1 MSLSHT
7 TATMALMSIE
17 LASPDQILAALD
29 PEQREVAQALTGP
42 VCVLAGAG
50 TGKTRAITHRIAYGV
65 RTGVYVPNSVLAV
78 TFTARAA
85 GEMRSRLRDLGVAG
99 VQARTFHAAAL
110 KQLSY
115 FWPKIIGGAPP
126 RIMEQKAQAVAE
138 SARRLGLDVD
148 RVTVRDLA
156 TEVEWAKVSM
166 ISPENYEQAAAAIG
180 RPAPASFDHR
190 TVARVLTDY
199 ETVKEIRGVIDF
211 EDVLMLL
218 GAFLQEHPRMAD
230 EVRAQYR
237 RFVVDEYQDVSPLQQ
252 FVLDQW
258 LGGRKEICVVGDP
271 SQTIYSFTGATPYHL
286 MSFAKK
292 HQDAQVIKLVRDY
305 RSTPQ
310 IVTLANDL
318 LTSAPKKNSFPVL
331 ELVAQRPSGKAV
343 TFSSYSDDDAEAAS
357 IAARIRRKIAA
368 GTAPQDIA
376 ILYRTNAQSEAFE
389 NALADSGV
397 SYVVRG
403 GNRFFARRDV
413 RDAIVL
419 LRGASKSAQ
428 DGLTLTQI
436 VQETLAT
443 TGWASTPPAGRG
455 AARERWDALNA
466 LVGLAQNLQ
475 ETRDATL
482 ADLLADLDDRA
493 QNQHAPTVDG
503 VTLASLHAA
512 KGLEWDVV
520 FLAGLSEGLMPISLA
535 ETAEAVAEERRLL
548 YVGITRAKLELEMSY
563 SQSRNANSRGTRQ
576 RSRFLAGLWE
586 QGGQASLRNRGRGL
600 LGQEIAGPNEID
612 DDLLVKLTTWR
623 NSRAVA
629 AELTPAA
636 VLPTAVL
643 QRLATSRPT
652 SIEALLQVR
661 SVGPERADRWGD
673 EVLSVIKKHVME
685 NY

>member
-1 MSLSHT
+1 MKKMSSQL
-7 TATMALMSIE
+7 L
-17 LASPDQILAALD
+17 SPDEILSALD
-29 PEQREVAQALTGP
+29 PEQRLVAQALTGP

-85 GEMRSRLRDLGVAG
+85 GEMRARLRDLGVVG

-126 RIMEQKAQAVAE
+126 RIMEAKAPAVAE
-138 SARRLGLDVD
+138 SARRLGLEVD

-180 RPAPASFDHR
+180 RPAPAGFDHR
-190 TVARVLTDY
+190 TVARLLIDY
-199 ETVKEIRGVIDF
+199 EAVKEIRGVIDF
-211 EDVLMLL
+211 EDVLLLL
-218 GAFLQEHPRMAD
+218 GAFLQENPAMAQ
-230 EVRAQYR
+230 EVRGQYR

-258 LGGRKEICVVGDP
+258 LGSREEICVVGDP
-271 SQTIYSFTGATPYHL
+271 SQTIYSFTGATPFHL
-286 MSFAKK
+286 LSFAKR
-292 HQDAQVIKLVRDY
+292 HPDAEVIKLVRDY

-310 IVTLANDL
+310 IVSLANTL

-331 ELVAQRPSGKAV
+331 ELIAQREPGKKV
-343 TFSSYSDDDAEAAS
+343 TFSNYSDDDAEAAS

-368 GTAPQDIA
+368 GTQPQDIA

-389 NALADSGV
+389 NALSDAGV

-403 GNRFFARRDV
+403 GDRFFARRDV

-419 LRGASKSAQ
+419 LRGASKTSAPDQ
-428 DGLTLTQI
+428 TLVEI
-436 VQETLAT
+436 VQDTLMS
-443 TGWASTPPAGRG
+443 TGWTPTPPAVRG

-466 LVGLAQNLQ
+466 LVVLAQDLVQ
-475 ETRDATL
+475 TRAATL

-493 QNQHAPTVDG
+493 RNQHAPTVAG

-535 ETAEAVAEERRLL
+535 ETPEAVAEERRLL
-548 YVGITRAKLELEMSY
+548 YVGITRARLELELSY
-563 SQSRNANSRGTRQ
+563 SQSRNANSRGNRQ
-576 RSRFLAGLWE
+576 RSRFLTGLWQE
-586 QGGQASLRNRGRGL
+586 PGAAAHGGRGL
-600 LGQEIAGPNEID
+600 LSRDISAPGEID
-612 DDLLVKLTTWR
+612 EALLEKLETWR
-623 NSRAVA
+623 KSRAGAHGV
-629 AELTPAA
+629 TSSA
-636 VLPTAVL
+636 VMPTVVL
-643 QRLATSRPT
+643 QRLAAERPT
-652 SIEALLQVR
+652 SISALLQTR
-661 SVGPERADRWGD
+661 SVGPDRGERWG
-673 EVLSVIKKHVME
+673 EEMLAIIKNHVSK

>member
-1 MSLSHT
+1 MSKQLS
-7 TATMALMSIE
+7 
-17 LASPDQILAALD
+17 SPDEILAALD

-65 RTGVYVPNSVLAV
+65 RTGMYVPNSVLAV

-85 GEMRSRLRDLGVAG
+85 GEMRSRLADLGVAG

-126 RIMEQKAQAVAE
+126 RIMEQKAQAVSE

-166 ISPENYEQAAAAIG
+166 ISPENYEQAAIAIG
-180 RPAPASFDHR
+180 RPAPAGFDHR
-190 TVARVLTDY
+190 TVARLLIDY
-199 ETVKEIRGVIDF
+199 EAVKEIRGVIDF

-230 EVRAQYR
+230 EVRSQYR

-286 MSFAKK
+286 MTFAKK
-292 HQDAQVIKLVRDY
+292 HKDAAVIKLVRDY

-310 IVTLANDL
+310 IVSLANDL
-318 LTSAPKKNSFPVL
+318 LTTAPKKNSFPVL
-331 ELVAQRPSGKAV
+331 ELIAQRESGKAV
-343 TFSSYSDDDAEAAS
+343 TFASYSDDEAEATS

-389 NALADSGV
+389 NALADAGV

-413 RDAIVL
+413 RDAILL
-419 LRGASKSAQ
+419 LRGASKSAT
-428 DGLTLTQI
+428 DGATLTQI
-436 VQETLAT
+436 VQDTLT
-443 TGWASTPPAGRG
+443 NTGWSMNPPTARG

-466 LVGLAQNLQ
+466 LVTLAQNLEQ
-475 ETRDATL
+475 NRDATL
-482 ADLLADLDDRA
+482 ADLLADLDERSR
-493 QNQHAPTVDG
+493 NQHAPTLDG

-512 KGLEWDVV
+512 KGLEWDAV

-535 ETAEAVAEERRLL
+535 ETPEAVAEERRLL
-548 YVGITRAKLELEMSY
+548 YVGITRAKLELELSY
-563 SQSRNANSRGTRQ
+563 SQSRNVNSRGNRQ
-576 RSRFLAGLWE
+576 RSRFLTGLWAGE
-586 QGGQASLRNRGRGL
+586 GQRTTNTRSVLGRNIAAPGDVDEEL
-600 LGQEIAGPNEID
+600 LT
-612 DDLLVKLTTWR
+612 KLTTWR
-623 NSRAVA
+623 NSRAKA
-629 AELTPAA
+629 LELTPSA
-636 VLPTAVL
+636 VMPTVVL
-643 QRLATSRPT
+643 NRLAASRPT
-652 SIEALLQVR
+652 SIETLLATR
-661 SVGPERADRWGD
+661 SVGPERGERWGQ
-673 EVLSVIKKHVME
+673 EMLTVIKKHLE
-685 NY
+685 KNY